1 MKHNREEPISAAEPL
16 RDLKVAF
23 TGRMLAMSRTEAH
36 ALVRRAGGE
45 PTSAVS
51 RRTGILVVGAQGW
64 PVLADGSISRKLAE
78 AEELQEQGYPI
89 EILPER
95 EFIER
100 ATGARSKENV
110 GAGAVGFEQACRMLE
125 MSPETVQRCRQ
136 FGLLRSRGDVL
147 DFQDLVGLRAMAE
160 LIRQGLSPQTVARGL
175 NRLADIL
182 PDIERPLAQV
192 RLIIGA
198 GGGLLAE
205 LQGRLTDARGQLLFD
220 FEADGPRSPAR
231 TFPMETREPARH
243 EDAEE
248 LFRKAL
254 ELEDRR
260 DFEAAEAAYLQI
272 LEYDPLLVEARF
284 NLGNLLLER
293 GDLQTAEEHFR
304 KAAAADSEIVAAAWY
319 NLGYVLGEQQRYEEA
334 VRALEKALDF
344 FPQYTD
350 ALFNLAY
357 FCHVLGRKAAAAR
370 YWQAF
375 LQLDAESEW
384 AEAARRYLEGL
395 Q

>member
-1 MKHNREEPISAAEPL
+1 MNRNGEDLSSATQPL
-16 RDLKVAF
+16 RGRKVAF
-23 TGRMLAMSRTEAH
+23 TGRMLAMSRAEAH

-51 RRTGILVVGAQGW
+51 RRTDILVVGAQGW

-78 AEELQEQGYPI
+78 AEELQKQGYAI
-89 EILPER
+89 GILPER

-100 ATGARSKENV
+100 ATGARVQENDE
-110 GAGAVGFEQACRMLE
+110 AGAVGFAQACRMLE
-125 MSPETVQRCRQ
+125 MNPETLQRCRQ
-136 FGLLRSRGDVL
+136 FGLLRSRGEVL
-147 DFQDLVGLRAMAE
+147 DFQDLVGLRAMAA
-160 LIRQGLSPQTVARGL
+160 LIRQGLSPQAVARGL

-192 RLIIGA
+192 RLIIDA

-205 LQGRLTDARGQLLFD
+205 LQGRITDSRGQLLFD
-220 FEADGPRSPAR
+220 FAADGPRSPAR
-231 TFPMETREPARH
+231 AVPMETREPVRR
-243 EDAEE
+243 EDVKE
-248 LFRKAL
+248 LFREAL
-254 ELEDRR
+254 EMEDRQ
-260 DFEAAEAAYLQI
+260 DFKAAEAHYLRA

-293 GDLQTAEEHFR
+293 GDLQAAEEHFR
-304 KAAAADSEIVAAAWY
+304 RAAAVDSEIVAAAWY
-319 NLGYVLGEQQRYEEA
+319 NLGYVLGEQQRYKEA
-334 VRALEKALDF
+334 VQALEKALES
-344 FPQYTD
+344 FPQYAD
-350 ALFNLAY
+350 AMFNLAY
-357 FCHVLGRKAAAAR
+357 FCHELGRKAAAAR

-375 LQLDAESEW
+375 LQLDAESDW